1 MITYSVCLE
10 YLHNTK
16 KLDNLTIFSSKTIEE
31 IDSFTS
37 AFSSFQEIN
46 SCYNNKFQNI
56 FIITNIIGQS
66 INITFKTNYI
76 VYASDKKK
84 LEESHFLE
92 TWIIE
97 YLTSNPSHII
107 YFKNINKLKK
117 ENFYDYPIDKDI
129 IANIVSLYLQESDY
143 HELRDTYFILKKLD
157 KNKKLNKSKVKK
169 L

>member
-10 YLHNTK
+10 YLNNTK

-31 IDSFTS
+31 IDNFTS
-37 AFSSFQEIN
+37 AFTSFEEIN
-46 SCYNNKFQNI
+46 RCYNNNFQNI
-56 FIITNIIGQS
+56 FIITNIVGQS
-66 INITFKTNYI
+66 LDITFKTNDI
-76 VYASDKKK
+76 VYASDKKN

-92 TWIIE
+92 TWLIE
-97 YLTSNPSHII
+97 YLTSNPNHII
-107 YFKNINKLKK
+107 YFKNINKIKK
-117 ENFYDYPIDKDI
+117 DNFSDYLIEKDT